1 MRNILTLCMGLL
13 SSSIISAQATATMM
27 DANGKSVG
35 TVIVREITSG
45 LVISGQF
52 KNLVG
57 SEHALHIHSVG
68 LCEGPKFAT
77 AKGHWNPV
85 LRQHGL
91 HNPKGAHKGDMPNLR
106 LTKGQGALTGFV
118 GGVTM
123 ADLLDSDGASF
134 ILHAG
139 PDDNM
144 TDPAGNSGD
153 RIACGALAE
162 NP

>member
-1 MRNILTLCMGLL
+1 MRNILIMSLALL
-13 SSSIISAQATATMM
+13 STPIIAAEATATMV
-27 DANGKSVG
+27 DVTGKSVG
-35 TVIVREITSG
+35 TVRVRDVANG
-45 LVISGQF
+45 LIISGQF
-52 KNLVG
+52 QNLTG

-85 LRQHGL
+85 MRQHGL

-106 LTKGQGALTGFV
+106 LTNGQGALTGFV

-123 ADLLDSDGASF
+123 ADLLDADGASF

-139 PDDNM
+139 PDDNL

-153 RIACGALAE
+153 RIACGALVQK
-162 NP
+162 